1 MNLKQKGQIL
11 LMDMDQLPPRPQI
24 RCFFTLLSLCLDE
37 VERFK
42 LDDFHFAF
50 YLLSPVYLSQKSTE
64 EEQLLRV
71 GSRRKERNSGQ
82 GDSLS

>member
-1 MNLKQKGQIL
+1 MKLKQKGQIL

-24 RCFFTLLSLCLDE
+24 RCLFTLLSLCWDQ

-42 LDDFHFAF
+42 LDDLHFAF
-50 YLLSPVYLSQKSTE
+50 YLSPVYLSQKSTE

-71 GSRRKERNSGQ
+71 GSRRKERNSG
-82 GDSLS
+82 